1 MMFQP
6 PCSGVQPLGEPVLI
20 VSLLVA
26 LYLTLGLTFAAY
38 NDGDLV
44 LETIGRVVGLSV
56 VVITFPYWLFR
67 VARAE
72 YINRVNRIA

>member
-1 MMFQP
+1 M
-6 PCSGVQPLGEPVLI
+6 LI

>member
-1 MMFQP
+1 M
-6 PCSGVQPLGEPVLI
+6 LI

-26 LYLTLGLTFAAY
+26 LYLVLGLTFAAY

-56 VVITFPYWLFR
+56 VVITFPYWLFH